1 MLGARADRG
10 PREIGGDV
18 PPASRRPVAPSDALW
33 LNMDRPNNLMV
44 IVSLVFLESVPDWER
59 VAEILRERV
68 VARYPVFR
76 QRPVEPLLPSCR
88 RCGRTTT
95 SRSSGTCTG

>member
-1 MLGARADRG
+1 M
-10 PREIGGDV
+10 
-18 PPASRRPVAPSDALW
+18 PPASRRHVAPSDALW

-59 VAEILRERV
+59 VAGILRERV

-76 QRPVEPLLPSCR
+76 QRPTAPCCPCCR
-88 RCGRTTT
+88 RSGRTTT
-95 SRSSGTCTG
+95 TSPWSGTCSA